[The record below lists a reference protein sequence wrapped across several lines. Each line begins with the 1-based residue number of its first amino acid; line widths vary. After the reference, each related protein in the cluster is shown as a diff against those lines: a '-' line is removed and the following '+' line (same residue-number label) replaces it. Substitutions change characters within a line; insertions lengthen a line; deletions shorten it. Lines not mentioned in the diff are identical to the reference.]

1 MVDSFDVN
9 VAKEYG
15 IYCAILLEY
24 IHARMNTH
32 DGDRYWM
39 RESVKTIHE
48 NIPYMSEKQIRSSL
62 DKMVD
67 GGILMVGNYNEDPH
81 DRTKWYTFT
90 RKGYSLKHKNV
101 GGG

>member
-1 MVDSFDVN
+1 MVNSFDVN

-67 GGILMVGNYNEDPH
+67 GGILMVANYSKDLH
-81 DRTKWYTFT
+81 DRTKCYTFT
-90 RKGYSLKHKNV
+90 QKAYSLTYRNV
-101 GGG
+101 

>member
-67 GGILMVGNYNEDPH
+67 GGILMVANYSKDLH
-81 DRTKWYTFT
+81 DRTKCYTFT
-90 RKGYSLKHKNV
+90 QKAYSLTCRNV
-101 GGG
+101 